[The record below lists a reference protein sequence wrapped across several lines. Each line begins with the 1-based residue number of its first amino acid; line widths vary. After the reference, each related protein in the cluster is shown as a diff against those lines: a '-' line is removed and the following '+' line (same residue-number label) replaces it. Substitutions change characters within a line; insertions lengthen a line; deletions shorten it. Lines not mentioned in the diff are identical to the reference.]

1 MPVRAAIKRLLS
13 DIHEFTL
20 RASLLRLRNYQIAPA
35 RAVIHSVLN
44 DLGHSIVVVMPRQS
58 GKNELQAQLETYLLR
73 RFSKRDADMVKAS
86 PTWKPQSLNAMRR
99 LERVLSRN
107 ILTRR

>member
-1 MPVRAAIKRLLS
+1 MPTSRCSAPASTSRPNGSASLPGNCASPLTRCHDMPVRAAIKRLLS

-20 RASLLRLRNYQIAPA
+20 RASLLRLRHYQIAPA

-58 GKNELQAQLETYLLR
+58 GKNELQAQLETYLL
-73 RFSKRDADMVKAS
+73 
-86 PTWKPQSLNAMRR
+86 
-99 LERVLSRN
+99 
-107 ILTRR
+107 